1 MDLLNTTFDNKLRSS
16 GMFETFFGKQKYQS
30 FAPKKDTGLMEN
42 KNNPMLKKT
51 KNLVTPYKDD
61 PLEIEK
67 KTEQKTEQKTEKK
80 EKDDSAISLSGTV
93 IAINRRF
100 DPLPVTVVG
109 EPLAKKINLDG
120 RLGQVE
126 ENKYNIRDFCKPFGG
141 RNKVRSLM
149 LVDNEGVVKKYYKSK
164 LAFQKDTGK
173 RITKTFNNI
182 GDQVSVSIDGD
193 KHQVIAITLQD
204 YNDNYK

>member
-1 MDLLNTTFDNKLRSS
+1 MNILNTTFDNKLRSS
-16 GMFETFFGKQKYQS
+16 GMFETFFGKQKHQS
-30 FAPKKDTGLMEN
+30 LALKKDTGLMEN

-51 KNLVTPYKDD
+51 KNLVTHYNDD

-67 KTEQKTEQKTEKK
+67 KSEQKSEQKSENLKN
-80 EKDDSAISLSGTV
+80 EKDDSAIILSGTV
-93 IAINRRF
+93 TAINRRF
-100 DPLPVTVVG
+100 DPQPVIG
-109 EPLAKKINLDG
+109 EQMKINLDG

-126 ENKYNIRDFCKPFGG
+126 GNKYNIRDFGQSFGG

-149 LVDNEGVVKKYYKSK
+149 LVDNEGIVKKYYKSK

-173 RITKTFNNI
+173 RITKNFNNI
-182 GDQVSVSIDGD
+182 GEKVTLTIGGE

>member
-1 MDLLNTTFDNKLRSS
+1 
-16 GMFETFFGKQKYQS
+16 MFETFFGKQKHQS
-30 FAPKKDTGLMEN
+30 LALKKDTGLMEN

-67 KTEQKTEQKTEKK
+67 KTEQKTEKK

-100 DPLPVTVVG
+100 DPLPVVG
-109 EPLAKKINLDG
+109 EPLVKKINLDG

-149 LVDNEGVVKKYYKSK
+149 LVDNEGVVKKHYKSK

-173 RITKTFNNI
+173 RVTKTFNNI
-182 GDQVSVSIDGD
+182 GDQVSVSIDGE